1 MSVLSRSQ
9 GLRRLI
15 GTSRVKC
22 HPQTSR
28 KILENFSESGEGSDV
43 TFNVKGEV
51 FHAHKFMLA
60 ARSSVFKAEFYGPM
74 THAMRSSIVITVED
88 MEPDVFKALLHF
100 IYKDSLPAMD
110 DLDGGEDMEMVKHL
124 LVAADRYAVE
134 RMKLICESIL
144 CKGLQVDSVAATLA
158 LADQHHCSK
167 LREAC
172 AAFITSP
179 DRIDDVVATKEYNH
193 LKRVCPDVFMDVW
206 EKVAKS
212 RKSH

>member
-1 MSVLSRSQ
+1 
-9 GLRRLI
+9 
-15 GTSRVKC
+15 
-22 HPQTSR
+22 
-28 KILENFSESGEGSDV
+28 
-43 TFNVKGEV
+43 
-51 FHAHKFMLA
+51 
-60 ARSSVFKAEFYGPM
+60 
-74 THAMRSSIVITVED
+74 MRSSIVITVED